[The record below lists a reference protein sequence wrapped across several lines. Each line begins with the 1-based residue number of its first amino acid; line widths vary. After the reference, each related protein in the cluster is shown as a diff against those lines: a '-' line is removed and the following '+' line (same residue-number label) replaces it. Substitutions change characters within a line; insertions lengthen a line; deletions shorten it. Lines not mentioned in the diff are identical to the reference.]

1 MAQAPFLG
9 ENTVTSWDDLL
20 PLDGGEEGEDWD
32 RYMQSC
38 ARYLK
43 RQILVY
49 QHWPQ
54 KAFDEMGYQDE
65 TVFRDRNA

>member
-1 MAQAPFLG
+1 MA
-9 ENTVTSWDDLL
+9 SRDDLF
-20 PLDGGEEGEDWD
+20 PTEGVEGGEEWD
-32 RYMQSC
+32 RYLQSC

-54 KAFDEMGYQDE
+54 REFDEMGYGEE